1 MPRAPMQRTPMAPA
15 VADAKAAPAAT
26 GAAAAA
32 PHIEQFRRL
41 YAEQAAGRAASLDE
55 EMRAAALAELLVAGF
70 PLRRDEEW
78 IHTPLR
84 AVAEARYRLGSA
96 APAFAAPGWGSE
108 LARELVAGEPV
119 LLLTCNGAVA
129 GPGVVAGVGAGTGNG
144 AAGGPRAGGATSGRG
159 STGGRGV
166 SSGNAVAATA
176 IPGVRR
182 AAWDGAPRTADTFT
196 RPLATVF
203 TRLARVFGDH
213 AVLHCDAAAAGTPLH
228 IVHLVE
234 AGALAGPRVTIRI
247 APGARVTLV
256 ESCIAVD
263 PAALGGAAADATA
276 PRAAGNHG
284 AAVDPVAAFGA
295 ASGTAAADGKTPG
308 GAAAR
313 GATERGAAPNGATG
327 NGAVPKQAA
336 ADRGAAAGAVAGAA
350 PGGAAADGAAADGAA
365 AGAAADGAAAD
376 GAAADGAAAD
386 GAAADGAAAD
396 GAAAR
401 SASGAV
407 GAARRR
413 EPAPSRAASL
423 SCADTEIRLGAGASL
438 TYVRVQAVGTDAFDF
453 GTTTVV
459 QEQDSELHAL
469 SVALGGRIARHT
481 CNVLAAAPGTNS
493 RLGGATVAAGGQVLD
508 HHTYLEHAAPGC
520 ASRQL
525 YRTVLGRGGHA
536 VFSGRILVRPLAQ
549 QTDAFQLNQNL
560 LLGDARVD
568 TKPQLEIGADDVRC
582 THGATTGRLN
592 DDQLFY
598 LQARA
603 IPRAQAV
610 RMLARGFVD
619 EVVGEL
625 RDAALRPRLLKL
637 LHRRLDR
644 LEGSVVQ

>member
-1 MPRAPMQRTPMAPA
+1 MQRALMPRALMPRAPMPRAPMQRTPTAAA
-15 VADAKAAPAAT
+15 VAEAKAAPAAA

-32 PHIEQFRRL
+32 PHMEQFCRL
-41 YAEQAAGRAASLDE
+41 YAERAAGRAASLDE
-55 EMRAAALAELLVAGF
+55 EMRAAALAELLVDGF

-96 APAFAAPGWGSE
+96 APAFAAPGWGGE

-129 GPGVVAGVGAGTGNG
+129 GPGVAAGVGAGTGNG

-166 SSGNAVAATA
+166 SSGSAGAATA

-182 AAWDGAPRTADTFT
+182 AAWDGAPRTAHTFT

-213 AVLHCDAAAAGTPLH
+213 AVLHCDAAAAGAPLH

-234 AGALAGPRVTIRI
+234 AGALAAPRVTIRI

-276 PRAAGNHG
+276 P
-284 AAVDPVAAFGA
+284 DPVAAFGA
-295 ASGTAAADGKTPG
+295 ASGTAAADGKTA
-308 GAAAR
+308 GAAAAR
-313 GATERGAAPNGATG
+313 EATERGAAPNGATG

-336 ADRGAAAGAVAGAA
+336 ADRGAAPG
-350 PGGAAADGAAADGAA
+350 GGAADGVAADGV
-365 AGAAADGAAAD
+365 AADGV
-376 GAAADGAAAD
+376 AADGAAAD

-407 GAARRR
+407 GAGRRR
-413 EPAPSRAASL
+413 EPAPSGAASL
-423 SCADTEIRLGAGASL
+423 SCADTEIRLGAGSVL
-438 TYVRVQAVGTDAFDF
+438 TYVRVQAVGADAFDF

-493 RLGGATVAAGGQVLD
+493 RLGGATVAAGGQVVD

-536 VFSGRILVRPLAQ
+536 VFAGRILVRPVAQ

-560 LLGDARVD
+560 LLDDARVD

-603 IPRAQAV
+603 IPRAQGV

-625 RDAALRPRLLKL
+625 PDAALRPRLLKL

-644 LEGSVVQ
+644 LEGSVVR

>member
-1 MPRAPMQRTPMAPA
+1 MPRALMPRAPTAAAMAE
-15 VADAKAAPAAT
+15 AKAAPAAT
-26 GAAAAA
+26 EAAAAA
-32 PHIEQFRRL
+32 PHIEQFCRL
-41 YAEQAAGRAASLDE
+41 YAERAAGRAASLDE
-55 EMRAAALAELLVAGF
+55 EMRAAALAELLVDGF

-96 APAFAAPGWGSE
+96 APAFAAPGWGGE

-129 GPGVVAGVGAGTGNG
+129 GPGVAVGVGAGTGNG
-144 AAGGPRAGGATSGRG
+144 AAGGPRAGGATSGR
-159 STGGRGV
+159 STTGGRGV
-166 SSGNAVAATA
+166 SSGRAAAATA

-182 AAWDGAPRTADTFT
+182 AAWDAAPRTADTFT

-213 AVLHCDAAAAGTPLH
+213 AVLHCDAAAAGAPLH

-234 AGALAGPRVTIRI
+234 AGALAAPRVTIRI

-263 PAALGGAAADATA
+263 PAALGGPAADATA
-276 PRAAGNHG
+276 P
-284 AAVDPVAAFGA
+284 DPVAAFGA
-295 ASGTAAADGKTPG
+295 ASGTAAADGKTA
-308 GAAAR
+308 GAAGSR
-313 GATERGAAPNGATG
+313 KATERGAAPNGATG

-336 ADRGAAAGAVAGAA
+336 ADRGAAPGAA
-350 PGGAAADGAAADGAA
+350 PGGGAADGVAADGAG
-365 AGAAADGAAAD
+365 
-376 GAAADGAAAD
+376 
-386 GAAADGAAAD
+386 
-396 GAAAR
+396 AR

-423 SCADTEIRLGAGASL
+423 SCADTEIRLGAGAVL

-453 GTTTVV
+453 GSTTVI

-493 RLGGATVAAGGQVLD
+493 RLGGATVAAGGQVVD

-536 VFSGRILVRPLAQ
+536 VFAGRILVRPVAQ

-560 LLGDARVD
+560 LLDDARVD

-603 IPRAQAV
+603 IPRAQGV

-625 RDAALRPRLLKL
+625 PDAALRPRLLKL
-637 LHRRLDR
+637 LHRRLER
-644 LEGSVVQ
+644 LEGSVVR

>member
-1 MPRAPMQRTPMAPA
+1 MQRALMPRAPMQRTPTAAA
-15 VADAKAAPAAT
+15 VAEAKAAPAAT

-32 PHIEQFRRL
+32 PHMEQFCRL
-41 YAEQAAGRAASLDE
+41 YAERAAGRAASLDE
-55 EMRAAALAELLVAGF
+55 EMRAAALAELLADGF

-96 APAFAAPGWGSE
+96 APAFAAPGWGGE

-129 GPGVVAGVGAGTGNG
+129 GPGVAAGVGAGTGNG

-166 SSGNAVAATA
+166 SSGSAGAATA

-182 AAWDGAPRTADTFT
+182 AAWDGAPRTAHTFT

-213 AVLHCDAAAAGTPLH
+213 AVLHCDAAAAGAPLH

-234 AGALAGPRVTIRI
+234 AGALAAPRVTIRI

-263 PAALGGAAADATA
+263 PAALDGPAADATA
-276 PRAAGNHG
+276 P
-284 AAVDPVAAFGA
+284 DPVAAFGA
-295 ASGTAAADGKTPG
+295 ASGTAAADGKTA
-308 GAAAR
+308 GAAGSR
-313 GATERGAAPNGATG
+313 NATERGAAPNGATG
-327 NGAVPKQAA
+327 NGAVAKQAA

-350 PGGAAADGAAADGAA
+350 P
-365 AGAAADGAAAD
+365 DGAAAD
-376 GAAADGAAAD
+376 GAAADGVAAD

-407 GAARRR
+407 GAGRRR
-413 EPAPSRAASL
+413 EPASSGAASL
-423 SCADTEIRLGAGASL
+423 SCADTEIRLGAGAVL
-438 TYVRVQAVGTDAFDF
+438 TYVRVQAVGAEAFDF

-459 QEQDSELHAL
+459 QERDSELHAL

-493 RLGGATVAAGGQVLD
+493 RLGGATVAAGGQVVD

-536 VFSGRILVRPLAQ
+536 VFAGRILVRPVAQ

-560 LLGDARVD
+560 LLDDARVD

-603 IPRAQAV
+603 IPRAQGV

-625 RDAALRPRLLKL
+625 PDAALRPRLLKL

-644 LEGSVVQ
+644 LEGSVVR

>member
-1 MPRAPMQRTPMAPA
+1 MQRALMPRAPMQRTPMQRTPTAPA
-15 VADAKAAPAAT
+15 VAEAKAAPAAA

-32 PHIEQFRRL
+32 PHMEQFRRL
-41 YAEQAAGRAASLDE
+41 YAERAAGRAASLDE
-55 EMRAAALAELLVAGF
+55 EMRAAALAELLVDGF

-96 APAFAAPGWGSE
+96 APAFAAPGWGGE

-129 GPGVVAGVGAGTGNG
+129 GPGVAAGVSAGTGNG

-166 SSGNAVAATA
+166 SSGSAGAATA
-176 IPGVRR
+176 IPGVRH
-182 AAWDGAPRTADTFT
+182 AAWDGAPRTAHTFT

-213 AVLHCDAAAAGTPLH
+213 AVLHCDAAAAGAPLH

-234 AGALAGPRVTIRI
+234 AGALAAPRVTIRI

-263 PAALGGAAADATA
+263 PAALDGAAADATA
-276 PRAAGNHG
+276 P
-284 AAVDPVAAFGA
+284 DPVAAFGA
-295 ASGTAAADGKTPG
+295 ASGTAAADGKTA
-308 GAAAR
+308 GAAGSR
-313 GATERGAAPNGATG
+313 NATERGAAPNGATG

-336 ADRGAAAGAVAGAA
+336 ADRGGADGAAADGV
-350 PGGAAADGAAADGAA
+350 AADGAAADGV
-365 AGAAADGAAAD
+365 AADGVAAD
-376 GAAADGAAAD
+376 GV
-386 GAAADGAAAD
+386 AADGAAAD

-407 GAARRR
+407 GAGRRR
-413 EPAPSRAASL
+413 EPAPSGAASL
-423 SCADTEIRLGAGASL
+423 SCADTEIRLGAGAVL
-438 TYVRVQAVGTDAFDF
+438 TYVRVQAVGAEAFDF

-459 QEQDSELHAL
+459 QERDSELHAL

-493 RLGGATVAAGGQVLD
+493 RLGGATVAAGGQVVD

-536 VFSGRILVRPLAQ
+536 VFAGRILVRPVAQ

-560 LLGDARVD
+560 LLDDARVD

-603 IPRAQAV
+603 IPRAQGV

-625 RDAALRPRLLKL
+625 PDAALRPRLLKL

-644 LEGSVVQ
+644 LEGSVVR

>member
-1 MPRAPMQRTPMAPA
+1 MPRALMPRAPMQRTPTAAA
-15 VADAKAAPAAT
+15 VAEAKAAPAAT
-26 GAAAAA
+26 GAAGAAAAA
-32 PHIEQFRRL
+32 PHMEQFCRL
-41 YAEQAAGRAASLDE
+41 YAERAAGRAASLDE
-55 EMRAAALAELLVAGF
+55 EMRAAALAELLVDGF

-96 APAFAAPGWGSE
+96 APAFAAPGWGGE

-119 LLLTCNGAVA
+119 LLLTCNGEIA
-129 GPGVVAGVGAGTGNG
+129 GPGVAAGVGAGTGNG

-166 SSGNAVAATA
+166 SSGSAGAATA
-176 IPGVRR
+176 IPGVRH
-182 AAWDGAPRTADTFT
+182 AAWDGAPRTAHTFT

-213 AVLHCDAAAAGTPLH
+213 AVLHCDAAAAGAPLH

-234 AGALAGPRVTIRI
+234 AGALAAPRVTIRI

-263 PAALGGAAADATA
+263 PVALGGAAADATA
-276 PRAAGNHG
+276 R
-284 AAVDPVAAFGA
+284 DPVAAFGA
-295 ASGTAAADGKTPG
+295 AAGTATADGKTA
-308 GAAAR
+308 GAAAAR
-313 GATERGAAPNGATG
+313 EATERGAAPNGATG
-327 NGAVPKQAA
+327 NGAVAKQAA

-350 PGGAAADGAAADGAA
+350 P
-365 AGAAADGAAAD
+365 
-376 GAAADGAAAD
+376 
-386 GAAADGAAAD
+386 DGAAAD

-407 GAARRR
+407 GAGRRR
-413 EPAPSRAASL
+413 EPAPSGAASL
-423 SCADTEIRLGAGASL
+423 SCADTEIRLGAGAVL
-438 TYVRVQAVGTDAFDF
+438 TYVRVQAVGADAFDF

-459 QEQDSELHAL
+459 QERDSELHAL

-493 RLGGATVAAGGQVLD
+493 RLGGATVAAGGQVVD

-536 VFSGRILVRPLAQ
+536 VFAGRILVRPVAQ

-560 LLGDARVD
+560 LLDDARVD

-603 IPRAQAV
+603 IPRAQGV

-625 RDAALRPRLLKL
+625 PDAALRPRLLKL

-644 LEGSVVQ
+644 LEGSVVR

>member
-1 MPRAPMQRTPMAPA
+1 MQRALMQRTPTAAA
-15 VADAKAAPAAT
+15 VAEAKAAPAAT

-32 PHIEQFRRL
+32 PHMEQFCRL
-41 YAEQAAGRAASLDE
+41 YAERAAGRAAGRAASLDE
-55 EMRAAALAELLVAGF
+55 EMRAAALAELLVDGF

-96 APAFAAPGWGSE
+96 APAFAAPGWGGE

-129 GPGVVAGVGAGTGNG
+129 GPGVAAGVGAGTGNG

-166 SSGNAVAATA
+166 SSGSAGTATA

-182 AAWDGAPRTADTFT
+182 AAWDGAPRTAHTFT

-213 AVLHCDAAAAGTPLH
+213 AVLHCDAAAAGEPLH

-234 AGALAGPRVTIRI
+234 AGALAAPQVTIRI

-263 PAALGGAAADATA
+263 PAALGGPAADATA
-276 PRAAGNHG
+276 P
-284 AAVDPVAAFGA
+284 DPVAAFGA
-295 ASGTAAADGKTPG
+295 ASGTATADGKTA
-308 GAAAR
+308 GAAGSR
-313 GATERGAAPNGATG
+313 NATERGAAPNGATG

-336 ADRGAAAGAVAGAA
+336 ADRGAA
-350 PGGAAADGAAADGAA
+350 PGGGAADGAAADGAA
-365 AGAAADGAAAD
+365 ADGV
-376 GAAADGAAAD
+376 AADGAAAD

-407 GAARRR
+407 GAGRRR
-413 EPAPSRAASL
+413 EPAPSGAASL

-438 TYVRVQAVGTDAFDF
+438 TYVRVQAVGAEAFDF

-459 QEQDSELHAL
+459 QERDSELHAL

-493 RLGGATVAAGGQVLD
+493 RLGGATVAAGGQVVD

-536 VFSGRILVRPLAQ
+536 VFAGRILVRPVAQ

-560 LLGDARVD
+560 LLDDARVD

-603 IPRAQAV
+603 IPRAQGV

-625 RDAALRPRLLKL
+625 PDAALRPRLLKL
-637 LHRRLDR
+637 LHRRLER
-644 LEGSVVQ
+644 REGSVVR

>member
-1 MPRAPMQRTPMAPA
+1 MQRTPMPRAPMQRTPTAAAMAE
-15 VADAKAAPAAT
+15 AKAAPAAT
-26 GAAAAA
+26 EAAAAA
-32 PHIEQFRRL
+32 PHIEQFCRL
-41 YAEQAAGRAASLDE
+41 YAERAAGRAASLDE
-55 EMRAAALAELLVAGF
+55 EMRAAALAELLVDGF

-96 APAFAAPGWGSE
+96 APAFAAPGWGGE

-129 GPGVVAGVGAGTGNG
+129 GPGVAVGVGAGTGNG
-144 AAGGPRAGGATSGRG
+144 AAGGPRAGGATSGR
-159 STGGRGV
+159 STTGGRGV
-166 SSGNAVAATA
+166 SSGRAAAATA

-182 AAWDGAPRTADTFT
+182 AAWDAAPRTADTFT

-213 AVLHCDAAAAGTPLH
+213 AVLHCDAAAAGAPLH

-234 AGALAGPRVTIRI
+234 AGALAAPRVTIRI

-263 PAALGGAAADATA
+263 PAALGGPAADATA
-276 PRAAGNHG
+276 P
-284 AAVDPVAAFGA
+284 DPVAAFGA
-295 ASGTAAADGKTPG
+295 ASGTAAADGKTA
-308 GAAAR
+308 GAAGSR
-313 GATERGAAPNGATG
+313 KATERGAAPNGATG

-336 ADRGAAAGAVAGAA
+336 ADRSAAPGAA
-350 PGGAAADGAAADGAA
+350 PDGAG
-365 AGAAADGAAAD
+365 
-376 GAAADGAAAD
+376 
-386 GAAADGAAAD
+386 
-396 GAAAR
+396 AR

-423 SCADTEIRLGAGASL
+423 SCADTEIRLGAGAVL

-453 GTTTVV
+453 GSTTVI

-481 CNVLAAAPGTNS
+481 CNVLATAPGTNS
-493 RLGGATVAAGGQVLD
+493 RLGGATVAAGGQVVD

-536 VFSGRILVRPLAQ
+536 VFAGRILVRPVAQ

-560 LLGDARVD
+560 LLDDARVD

-603 IPRAQAV
+603 IPRAQGV

-625 RDAALRPRLLKL
+625 PDAALRPRLLKL
-637 LHRRLDR
+637 LHRRLER
-644 LEGSVVQ
+644 LEGSVVR